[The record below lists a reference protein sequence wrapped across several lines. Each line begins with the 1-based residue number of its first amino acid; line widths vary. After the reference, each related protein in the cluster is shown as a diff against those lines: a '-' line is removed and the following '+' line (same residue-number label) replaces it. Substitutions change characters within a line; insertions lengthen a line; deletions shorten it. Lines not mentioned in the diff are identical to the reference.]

1 MLILRGIFLSKVRI
15 LQSKHVDSDPVKE
28 EHGGTSIGVQALL
41 YEKLGTKKNLKVIFI
56 LIYLFSFDDVNSVTG
71 CSEKQV

>member
-15 LQSKHVDSDPVKE
+15 LQSKHVESDPVKE
-28 EHGGTSIGVQALL
+28 EHGGTSIGAQALIVR
-41 YEKLGTKKNLKVIFI
+41 ETWNIKNLKGIFI
-56 LIYLFSFDDVNSVTG
+56 LIYSFSFDDVNSVTG